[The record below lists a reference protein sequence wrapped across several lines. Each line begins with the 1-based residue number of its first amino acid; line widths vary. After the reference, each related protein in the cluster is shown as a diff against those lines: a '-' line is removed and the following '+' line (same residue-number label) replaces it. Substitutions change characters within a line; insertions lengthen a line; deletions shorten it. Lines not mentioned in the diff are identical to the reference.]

1 MRRFE
6 IVSDSDKQK
15 IRAASIVRVVL
26 RRVESMISY
35 VALYGVALSGY
46 AGIGPWVIAIITLAL
61 AAMSYAQYEH
71 LHSRAFDRGMSE
83 ISRSTVLQSLGNA
96 FIASAAAYSVGV
108 IFRLI

>member
-26 RRVESMISY
+26 GRVESMISY

-46 AGIGPWVIAIITLAL
+46 AGIGPWVIGVITLAL
-61 AAMSYAQYEH
+61 AALSYSDHGH
-71 LHSRAFDRGMSE
+71 LHARALEIGMTE
-83 ISRSTVLQSLGNA
+83 ASRSTILQSLGNA
-96 FIASAAAYSVGV
+96 LMASGAAYAVGV
-108 IFRLI
+108 IFRLL